1 LISVCRRLQVIA
13 SEDVGLAYPL
23 AVSVT
28 RAACESAKELGMP
41 EARIPLA
48 NAAILLATA
57 PKSNSAEAAIDAAM
71 ADVEAG
77 AGREIPR
84 HLQSPLFKGYK
95 YPHSYPGHYVD
106 QQYLPND
113 LKGRQY
119 YKAGENKTEQAAREY
134 GEKVRALGAQKDK
147 K

>member
-1 LISVCRRLQVIA
+1 
-13 SEDVGLAYPL
+13 
-23 AVSVT
+23 
-28 RAACESAKELGMP
+28 
-41 EARIPLA
+41 
-48 NAAILLATA
+48 
-57 PKSNSAEAAIDAAM
+57 M